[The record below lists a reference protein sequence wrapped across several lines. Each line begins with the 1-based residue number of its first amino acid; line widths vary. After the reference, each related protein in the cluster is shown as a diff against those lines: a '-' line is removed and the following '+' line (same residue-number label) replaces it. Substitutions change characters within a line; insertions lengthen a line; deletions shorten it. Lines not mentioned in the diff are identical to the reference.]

1 MKRRSMLVGSALA
14 GAGVALGGLPKA
26 VDAAQVSLYVFLHSL
41 LETRAL
47 SRLFEA
53 ALPGV
58 AVWTLTRSRDFSAVR
73 TRNPD
78 AIVALAPVLLANG
91 FTPVLQGYKGG
102 QPSESYVLL
111 STRSVTA
118 SSVKSV
124 GAIDILGRREM
135 VKFVSSL
142 LAGNEPQVAPVT
154 KLADLLTLLQLGD
167 VEAILLPARH
177 ANALVSRTRLS
188 LTVTNLKGKGVG
200 LPAFC
205 PSSAAGRR
213 MKDAFADLPSSLL
226 QEIGVDTWR

>member
-1 MKRRSMLVGSALA
+1 MLVGSALA
-14 GAGVALGGLPKA
+14 GAGLALGGLPPA
-26 VDAAQVSLYVFLHSL
+26 ADAADPSLYVFLHSM

-58 AVWTLTRSRDFSAVR
+58 SVWVLTRSRDFSGVR

-78 AIVALAPVLLANG
+78 AVVALAPVLVANG
-91 FTPVLQGYKGG
+91 FTPALQGIKGG

-124 GAIDILGRREM
+124 GAVDVLGRREM
-135 VKFVSSL
+135 ADFVSSL
-142 LAGNEPQVAPVT
+142 LGGNQPQVAPVT
-154 KLADLLTLLQLGD
+154 KLADLLALLQLGN
-167 VEAILLPARH
+167 VEAVLLPARH
-177 ANALVSRTRLS
+177 ANALISRTRLS
-188 LTVTNLKGKGVG
+188 LTVTQLKGKGVG

-205 PSSAAGRR
+205 PVSAEGQRL
-213 MKDAFADLPSSLL
+213 KGAFANLPSNLL
-226 QEIGVDTWR
+226 QEIGVDSWR